1 MATLRAATASLL
13 ERGRPF
19 LAVCLGHQV
28 LAGLLGLDLT
38 YKDIVFQGTQ
48 TRLRVLGHEQVVG
61 FYNTFVARVPA
72 GGLPPGVRVETDPA
86 TGDIHLLAGPHYR
99 SVQFHAE
106 SILSQ
111 HGAGVLRELVSDL
124 LG

>member
-1 MATLRAATASLL
+1 M
-13 ERGRPF
+13 
-19 LAVCLGHQV
+19 
-28 LAGLLGLDLT
+28 GLDLV

-48 TRLRVLGHEQVVG
+48 TRLPVLGHEQVVG
-61 FYNTFVARVPA
+61 FYNTFVARVPD
-72 GGLPPGVRVETDPA
+72 GGLPAGIRVESDPV

-111 HGAGVLRELVSDL
+111 QGADVLRELVTEL